1 MIEPDALRAADLRRR
16 QAMIDGDA
24 DALAPLLASALVW
37 THSSGKQD
45 GKESFLDKIAANA
58 ADYHELE
65 VSDDVV
71 ACFGDIAI
79 HRGNLTGRVSVD
91 GREKALR
98 NRFLSVWQGSG
109 STLQLLAWQ
118 STGF

>member
-1 MIEPDALRAADLRRR
+1 MIEPDAVRAADRRR
-16 QAMIDGDA
+16 RLAMIAGDA
-24 DALAPLLASALVW
+24 DALAPLLADALVW

-45 GKESFLDKIAANA
+45 GKASFLDKIAANT

-65 VSDDVV
+65 VSDDDVV
-71 ACFGDIAI
+71 CFADIAI
-79 HRGNLTGRVSVD
+79 HRGDLTGRVSVD

-109 STLQLLAWQ
+109 STLELLAWQ